1 LLPMLQDPSS
11 QHRTFAVSE
20 FVHETM
26 YLDRD
31 WKLML
36 NRHGTAYRLFDLKND
51 PAEQNDLI
59 GQKEYASLIAE
70 LKGKL
75 LDHKKRTQE

>member
-1 LLPMLQDPSS
+1 MLQDASVE
-11 QHRTFAVSE
+11 HRSFAVSE

-36 NRHGTAYRLFDLKND
+36 NRNDEPYRLFDLKND
-51 PAEQNDLI
+51 PYEVQDLATE
-59 GQKEYASLIAE
+59 KRYESVIAD
-70 LKGKL
+70 L
-75 LDHKKRTQE
+75 KRTLVNHRAQTRQS